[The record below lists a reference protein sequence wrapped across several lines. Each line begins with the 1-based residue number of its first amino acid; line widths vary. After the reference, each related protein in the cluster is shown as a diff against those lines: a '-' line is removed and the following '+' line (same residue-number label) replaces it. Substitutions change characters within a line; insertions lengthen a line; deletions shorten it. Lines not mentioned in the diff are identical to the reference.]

1 MIVTQTNCFPHV
13 SLLGSLLSQNEA
25 VAHEERVREVRR
37 LLVDFGRDEM
47 EDMLSSPYGLKT
59 FVEMITAE
67 RIINGD
73 GAPWVKAAETAFADA
88 RGALNADFSDE
99 ALASGAKKPNSN
111 ADNALTDDEDFDAN
125 DEVVYQDKD
134 LFDSSER
141 K

>member
-1 MIVTQTNCFPHV
+1 
-13 SLLGSLLSQNEA
+13 

-47 EDMLSSPYGLKT
+47 EDLLSSPYGLKT
-59 FVEMITAE
+59 FVDMITAE

-88 RGALNADFSDE
+88 RGALDADFSDE
-99 ALASGAKKPNSN
+99 ALARGAKKQNTNS
-111 ADNALTDDEDFDAN
+111 DNALTDDEDFDAN
-125 DEVVYQDKD
+125 DEVVYQDKE
-134 LFDSSER
+134 LFDQSEQ